1 MIPSSTG
8 FLAKDFEISVQPTH
22 TYKMHLKS
30 GTVQGYTDGQDA
42 MRQAIYKILSTE
54 RYQYAMYSWNYGV
67 ELLDLYGEPMT
78 YVCPELERRIT
89 EALTWDERIES
100 VDDFEFDTSTKGEVV
115 VVFTA
120 HTIFGDI
127 EVERVVDV

>member
-1 MIPSSTG
+1 
-8 FLAKDFEISVQPTH
+8 
-22 TYKMHLKS
+22 
-30 GTVQGYTDGQDA
+30 
-42 MRQAIYKILSTE
+42 
-54 RYQYAMYSWNYGV
+54 
-67 ELLDLYGEPMT
+67 MT

-100 VDDFEFDTSTKGEVV
+100 VDDFEFDTSTKGEVT

>member
-78 YVCPELERRIT
+78 YVCPEL
-89 EALTWDERIES
+89 DC
-100 VDDFEFDTSTKGEVV
+100 EFDTSTKGEVAV
-115 VVFTA
+115 TFTA

-127 EVERVVDV
+127 EIERVVDV

>member
-8 FLAKDFEISVQPTH
+8 FLAKDFEISVQPTY

-67 ELLDLYGEPMT
+67 ELLDL
-78 YVCPELERRIT
+78 RR
-89 EALTWDERIES
+89 A
-100 VDDFEFDTSTKGEVV
+100 DDLCLSGIGA
-115 VVFTA
+115 A
-120 HTIFGDI
+120 HHGGTHMG
-127 EVERVVDV
+127 

>member
-8 FLAKDFEISVQPTH
+8 FLAKDFEISTQPTH

-100 VDDFEFDTSTKGEVV
+100 VDDFEFDTTTKGEVAV
-115 VVFTA
+115 AFTA